1 MPMVFGGGFLE
12 LIGEHFLDSASGLA
26 WLAWTAGVALL
37 TVGWLIAARDVWRLA
52 RPR

>member
-1 MPMVFGGGFLE
+1 MLMVFGGGFLE

-52 RPR
+52 RLR